1 LFDSVTISVNPLP
14 VVSAGSDITIFE
26 GGSVELLG
34 SGGPTYLWS
43 PSTGLTCT
51 TCQNPIASP
60 AETTTYYLIVTDANG
75 CTATDSITIFVEPL
89 VNVIFVPNVFSPNG
103 DDLNDVLD
111 VQGSGFESLY
121 FAVYDRWGE
130 KVFETTS
137 IDADWDGTFNGKP
150 LSSATFAYYIEVLY
164 LNGEEYE
171 EKGKIALVR

>member
-1 LFDSVTISVNPLP
+1 MN
-14 VVSAGSDITIFE
+14 AGDDTTIFV
-26 GGSVELLG
+26 GSSVELSG
-34 SGGPTYLWS
+34 SGGPSYLWS
-43 PSTGLTCT
+43 PSTGLSCT
-51 TCQNPIASP
+51 TCQNPSASP
-60 AETTTYYLIVTDANG
+60 TETTTYYLSVTDANG

-103 DDLNDVLD
+103 DDVNDVLD

-137 IDADWDGTFNGKP
+137 IDADWDGTFKGKK
-150 LSSATFAYYIEVLY
+150 LNSATFAYYIEVVY
-164 LNGEEYE
+164 VNGEEYE